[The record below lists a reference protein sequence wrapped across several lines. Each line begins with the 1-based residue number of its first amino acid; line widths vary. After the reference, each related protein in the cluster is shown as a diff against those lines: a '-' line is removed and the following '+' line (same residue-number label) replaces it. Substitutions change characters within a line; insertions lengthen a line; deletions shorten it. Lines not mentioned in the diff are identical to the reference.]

1 MFVAWRDLKV
11 AKGRFL
17 LIGVVVTLI
26 TVLVTFLS
34 GLTGGLVEQNIS
46 ALTSLQADRIVFSAP
61 TGQSATYA
69 DSTVT
74 QEQADTWARSTGVT
88 GVDPL
93 GISTAKVAAAGR
105 QQTVTLFGGG
115 PKVHGVNPPSPGHT
129 ALSADTAQALGVDVG
144 DTVEIG
150 DRQFVVDLAGGHSWY
165 SHMPV
170 VRLDLGDWR
179 HLASRP
185 GGPTSFATVL
195 AVTSDSQ
202 PHALDAA
209 DRAAG
214 TSSTSVLRSLT
225 ALGSFKSEIGSLLL
239 MVAMLFGIS
248 ALVVGAFFTVWS
260 IQRQPDVAVLKALGA
275 TNRMLTVDALGQA
288 ATVLVLGVTTGIAIT
303 ALLGTLAGAAV
314 PFVVNLLTTLV
325 PGVIMTALGLA
336 GAGVATRSITHI
348 DPLTALGSNR

>member
-11 AKGRFL
+11 AKGRFT

-46 ALTSLQADRIVFSAP
+46 ALTSLDADRIVFSVP
-61 TGQSATYA
+61 QGEPSTYA
-69 DSTVT
+69 DSAVT
-74 QEQADTWARSTGVT
+74 KNQATTWARQTGVT
-88 GVDPL
+88 RVDPL
-93 GISTAKVAAAGR
+93 GISTTKITAAGR

-115 PKVHGVNPPSPGHT
+115 PGTDHANVPAPGHV
-129 ALSADTAQALGVDVG
+129 ALSSETAEALDVK
-144 DTVEIG
+144 IG
-150 DRQFVVDLAGGHSWY
+150 GRVRIGNQELVVDSTTGQSWY

-170 VRLDLGDWR
+170 VNLDLSDWQHIATR
-179 HLASRP
+179 SGEP
-185 GGPTSFATVL
+185 SPFATVL
-195 AVTSDSQ
+195 AVSAQD
-202 PHALDAA
+202 ADYAAA
-209 DRAAG
+209 DNAAD
-214 TSSTSVLRSLT
+214 TSSHSVLTSLT

-275 TNRMLTVDALGQA
+275 TNRMLTFDALGQA
-288 ATVLVLGVTTGIAIT
+288 AMLLLIGVTAGIGVT
-303 ALLGTLAGAAV
+303 ALLGTLAGTAL
-314 PFVVNLLTTLV
+314 PFIISPITTLL
-325 PGVIMTALGLA
+325 PGLIMTALGLA